1 VITVKTK
8 SYAPVLMGMMLL
20 LTGCAHVSPVPQGLL
35 YPASGVLHLSKGQ
48 TYQAQENEVWHS
60 GARYQQLELSY
71 MDAVSALKQ
80 IQNK

>member
-1 VITVKTK
+1 MKTK
-8 SYAPVLMGMMLL
+8 FFAHAVMGTMLL

-35 YPASGVLHLSKGQ
+35 YPASGILHLSKGQ

-71 MDAVSALKQ
+71 MDAISTLKQ